1 MELSTELVVGLLTS
15 LALGA
20 LIGAEREMSKAK
32 DAPKKASFAGL
43 RTYSLVALLGFIG
56 AYLGVLISPWV
67 LVSLLLAV
75 TAFFLTEHAGLSQ
88 KLSFFGITSEITALM
103 TFLMGVIV
111 FYNPLFGVILGVIT
125 VLLLT
130 FKHTLHQFVK
140 TLAPDEF
147 LSAIKFI
154 IVAFVILPLLPRET
168 VDPWGLI
175 SPFNAWLMVVFVS
188 GISFV
193 GYILVKA
200 IGTKKGLNL
209 TALVGGLASSTATT
223 MSMAQQSKRNKKIV
237 LPFVS
242 AIIITST
249 IMFIRALLEVAVVNR
264 DLLPQLSYTL
274 GAMIGASLL
283 ILIFL
288 WAQGQKKETKTED
301 LELSSP
307 FQLWPALQFG
317 ALYIII
323 LLAAELGNRYFGE
336 QGIYVASLVAGL
348 ADIDAITLSL
358 SNLSAEGN
366 ITNQL
371 AVTGITIAVMTN
383 TLVKLAIVRIFSTTP
398 LFNRSA
404 LAILLILLS
413 GAGAVFLM

>member
-1 MELSTELVVGLLTS
+1 MELTTELLLALLTS

-20 LIGAEREMSKAK
+20 LIGAEREMNKAK
-32 DAPKKASFAGL
+32 DAPRQASFAGL
-43 RTYSLVALLGFIG
+43 RTYSLVAVLGFVG
-56 AYLGVLISPWV
+56 AYLGDLISPWI
-67 LVSLLLAV
+67 LVVLLLAV
-75 TAFFLTEHAGLSQ
+75 TAFFLTEHVGISQ

-103 TFLMGVIV
+103 TFLIGVIV
-111 FYNPLFGVILGVIT
+111 FYNSLLGVILGVIT
-125 VLLLT
+125 VLLLA
-130 FKHTLHQFVK
+130 FKQRLHQFVE

-154 IVAFVILPLLPRET
+154 IVAFVILPLLPREP

-175 SPFNAWLMVVFVS
+175 TPFNAWLMVVFVS

-223 MSMAQQSKRNKKIV
+223 MSMAQQGKRNKKIV
-237 LPFVS
+237 IPFVS
-242 AIIITST
+242 AIIVTST

-264 DLLPQLSYTL
+264 DLLGELSMTL
-274 GAMIGASLL
+274 GAMIGMSVL
-283 ILIFL
+283 ILGFIWL
-288 WAQGQKKETKTED
+288 RGDKKEAKTED

-317 ALYIII
+317 ALYVII

-366 ITNQL
+366 ISNQL

-383 TLVKLAIVRIFSTTP
+383 TLVKLGIVGLFSTRA
-398 LFNRSA
+398 LFRRSA
-404 LAILLILLS
+404 VAILLIILS
-413 GAGAVFLM
+413 AVGVLFLG